1 MIGISGLIWAIF
13 TLEPMDYSYF
23 WLFLFLAIVTGQ
35 AKVRLIAGSSLS
47 LITTVVL
54 IAVMMLG
61 TPAGTLVGIYG
72 VFVRSISPS
81 RKFVFHQLILILGII
96 VLTTLLTTAASSK
109 VARDVHAMGIDRL
122 TGTLV

>member
-35 AKVRLIAGSSLS
+35 AKVRLFAGSSLS

-61 TPAGTLVGIYG
+61 TPAGTLIGNGG
-72 VFVRSISPS
+72 VFVQSLFPLS
-81 RKFVFHQLILILGII
+81 KFVFRKFNFNLVMI
-96 VLTTLLTTAASSK
+96 VHYTLLT
-109 VARDVHAMGIDRL
+109 
-122 TGTLV
+122 